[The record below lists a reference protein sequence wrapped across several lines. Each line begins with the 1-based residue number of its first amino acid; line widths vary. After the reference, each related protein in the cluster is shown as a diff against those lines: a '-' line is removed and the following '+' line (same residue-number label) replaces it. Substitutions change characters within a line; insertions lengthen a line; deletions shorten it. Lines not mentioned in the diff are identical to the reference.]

1 MENKH
6 WFRYCK
12 FFRGLVATSKPE
24 EIPEIVEQY
33 KKQQRQIESNYMD
46 IVLNSDGTISY
57 NQIMTME
64 LPSIELLVERMNAR
78 IERMSGKSKQM
89 L

>member
-1 MENKH
+1 
-6 WFRYCK
+6 
-12 FFRGLVATSKPE
+12 
-24 EIPEIVEQY
+24 
-33 KKQQRQIESNYMD
+33 MD